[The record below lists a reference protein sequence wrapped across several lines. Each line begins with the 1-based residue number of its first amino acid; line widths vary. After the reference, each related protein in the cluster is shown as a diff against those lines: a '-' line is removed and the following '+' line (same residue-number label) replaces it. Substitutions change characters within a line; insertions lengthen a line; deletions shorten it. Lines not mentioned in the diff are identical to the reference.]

1 MLVDDAYR
9 VLGVERGAPLEE
21 IQAAY
26 RRKLIETHPDT
37 ASVMGAPEA
46 FHRVQEAYKL
56 VKNQPKPSP
65 IRSPSSGSNAIC
77 PGEIILDVTVGDL
90 FSTRALSLATHP
102 FRCAACEVGS
112 LGVECPSCAGRG
124 RTQRFSGGISTLA
137 ICFSCRGTGK
147 IKYPAPGQC
156 SLSSSGL
163 RFRLPAGARDGDRVV
178 AALPEGSLERGNVTL
193 SGTIGIR
200 LRLVDDP
207 VFTPRG
213 DDLLCRKLVDFA
225 SLVLGDELLVSGAE
239 GAEHKVRLTPG
250 TQPGTI
256 ITIEDAGLPKATGT
270 RGRLLVRLELT
281 VPTSP
286 SPAQKLAAEA
296 WLHATKSRK

>member
-1 MLVDDAYR
+1 MLVDDAYK
-9 VLGVERGAPLEE
+9 VLGVEQGAPLEE

-37 ASVMGAPEA
+37 ASVIGAPEA

-56 VKNQPKPSP
+56 VKNQPKPSDP
-65 IRSPSSGSNAIC
+65 RSPSRVYNAIC

-90 FSTRALSLATHP
+90 FSTRALSLTTHP

-124 RTQRFSGGISTLA
+124 RTPRFSGGISTLV
-137 ICFSCRGTGK
+137 ICSSCMGTGK

-178 AALPEGSLERGNVTL
+178 AALPEGSLERGNITL
-193 SGTIGIR
+193 SGTIGIT
-200 LRLVDDP
+200 LRLVEDP
-207 VFTPRG
+207 VFTLRG
-213 DDLLCRKLVDFA
+213 DDLLCCKLVDFA
-225 SLVLGDELLVSGAE
+225 SLVLGDELLVSGAD

-256 ITIEDAGLPKATGT
+256 ITIEDAGLPKAIGT
-270 RGRLLVRLELT
+270 RGRLLVRLDLS

-286 SPAQKLAAEA
+286 STAQKTAAEA
-296 WLHATKSRK
+296 WRNATRSRK